1 MSNTTKKT
9 TKATKSTKDTPMTE
23 AQLRDKI
30 KAKLLARGISD
41 PASATAEQMYQATVH
56 AMKDLMTKNRTAF
69 KKRIKAQESKKVCY
83 LCMEFLLGRS
93 LRNYA
98 CNLGIYDAL
107 CKVLEGFGSSFE
119 EVYAC
124 EIDPG
129 LGNGGLGRLAAC
141 FMDSLSNLNY
151 AANGYSLC
159 YENGLFKQ
167 KLIDG
172 EQVELPDEWIDKG
185 GAWLYARPEKSVTV
199 RFGGEIN
206 EVWED
211 GALKII
217 HTNYDEVRAVPYDVM
232 IPGADTDATN
242 TLRLWRAREN
252 RTAPVGY
259 ATQGTYLKAMEERGN
274 AEEITRQLYPPDH
287 HDSGKLLRL
296 TQQYFLVSASLQSI
310 IRDYFAENGSLEN
323 FENRIAIHI
332 NDTHPTLAIPE
343 LMRILMD
350 TYSYNWDQAWNVITK
365 CITYTNHTVMPEAL
379 ECWRVD
385 LFKMKLPRLFS
396 IVTEINRRFCAD
408 LWNLYPGDWDRISRM
423 AVIGYGQVRMANLC
437 VVASHTVNGVSAL
450 HSEILKNTIFHD
462 YYKMTPWKFTN
473 VTNGVVHRRWLCSAN
488 PGLSALLTECIG
500 GEFRQSPALL
510 ANFEGYA
517 NDEEVLARLAQVKK
531 ENKARFAEWAHKK
544 CGAVIDPNSFFDV
557 QIKRLHEYK
566 RQLLNVLKIMCIYN
580 ELLSNPNAEFHPQT
594 FIFGAKAA
602 PGYVMAKKIIR
613 LICFLAKELE
623 SNPRTKDK
631 IKIVFMEDYNVS
643 MAEVLIPAADLSEQI
658 SLAGKEASG
667 TSNMK
672 LMMNGALTL
681 GTMDGAN
688 VEICNSVGD
697 DNIYIFGLNSWEV
710 EELWRQGYEARE
722 YYHNSDRIRAVIDRF
737 SRPIGGEDFSAIA
750 DYLVNGGYTVA
761 DPYMCLA
768 DFDAYYNEYQ
778 RALTDYTE
786 SPVDWSRKALVNIA
800 SSGRF
805 SSDISIANY
814 ANNIWRTSPVR
825 KG

>member
-1 MSNTTKKT
+1 MSSSSKKPS
-9 TKATKSTKDTPMTE
+9 KAQQREGMTE

-30 KAKLLARGISD
+30 KAKLLSRGISD
-41 PASATAEQMYQATVH
+41 PTQATHEQMYQATVH
-56 AMKDLMTKNRTAF
+56 VMKDILSKNRTAF
-69 KKRIKAQESKKVCY
+69 KRRMKAQESKKVCY

-93 LRNYA
+93 LYNNA
-98 CNLGIYDAL
+98 QMLGIYDNL
-107 CKVLEGFGSSFE
+107 CRVLTSFGTTFDDIFN
-119 EVYAC
+119 C

-167 KLIDG
+167 KLVDG
-172 EQVELPDEWIDKG
+172 EQVELPDEWLDKG
-185 GAWLYARPEKSVTV
+185 GAWLFPRPEKSVTV
-199 RFGGEIN
+199 RFGGQIQ
-206 EVWED
+206 EVWEN
-211 GALKII
+211 GSMKIV
-217 HTNYDEVRAVPYDVM
+217 HTEYDEVRAVPYDVM
-232 IPGADTDATN
+232 IAGADSDATN

-259 ATQGTYLKAMEERGN
+259 TTQGTYVMAMKEKVN
-274 AEEITRQLYPPDH
+274 AEEITRQLYPPDN

-296 TQQYFLVSASLQSI
+296 TQQYFLVSASLQSM

-323 FENRIAIHI
+323 FENRVAIHI

-350 TYSYNWDQAWNVITK
+350 VYSYSWDAAWNVITK

-379 ECWRVD
+379 ECWRID
-385 LFKMKLPRLFS
+385 LFKMKLPRLFA
-396 IVTEINRRFCAD
+396 IITEINRRFCSD
-408 LWNLYPGDWDRISRM
+408 LWNIYPGDWDRISRM
-423 AVIGYGQVRMANLC
+423 AVVGYGQVRMANLS

-473 VTNGVVHRRWLCSAN
+473 VTNGVVHRRWLSYAN
-488 PGLSALLTECIG
+488 PGLNQLLTDCIG
-500 GEFRQSPALL
+500 QEFQQSPSLL
-510 ANFEGYA
+510 SNFEGYA
-517 NDEEVLARLAQVKK
+517 SSEEVLARLAQVKQANK
-531 ENKARFAEWAHKK
+531 ERFAHWAYAKK
-544 CGAVIDPNSFFDV
+544 GVVIDPNSFFDV

-566 RQLLNVLKIMCIYN
+566 RQLLNVLKIMCIYD
-580 ELLSNPNAEFHPQT
+580 ELLSNPNATFTPQT

-623 SNPRTKDK
+623 SNPKTKDV
-631 IKIVFMEDYNVS
+631 IKVVFVEDYNVS
-643 MAEVLIPAADLSEQI
+643 TAEVLIPAADLSEQI

-672 LMMNGALTL
+672 LMMNGAITI

-697 DNIYIFGLNSWEV
+697 DNIYVFGLNSWEV
-710 EELWRQGYEARE
+710 EELWRQGYEARDF
-722 YYHNSDRIRAVIDRF
+722 YHNSPRIRSVVDRF
-737 SRPIGGEDFSAIA
+737 SRPIGGEDFSFIA
-750 DYLVNGGYTVA
+750 DYLINGGYSVA

-768 DFDAYYNEYQ
+768 DFDSYFNEYQ
-778 RALTDYTE
+778 RAISDYTLQPME
-786 SPVDWSRKALVNIA
+786 WSRKALVNIA

-805 SSDISIANY
+805 SSDISIHNY
-814 ANNIWRTSPVR
+814 ANNIWRISPVR

>member
-1 MSNTTKKT
+1 MNNASKKT
-9 TKATKSTKDTPMTE
+9 TKSSSDKEGITE
-23 AQLRDKI
+23 AQLREKL
-30 KAKLLARGISD
+30 KAKLLARGIAD
-41 PASATAEQMYQATVH
+41 PTTATTEQLYAATVGTV
-56 AMKDLMTKNRTAF
+56 KDIMTKNRNAF

-93 LRNYA
+93 LLNNTQ
-98 CNLGIYDAL
+98 NLGIYDTL
-107 CKVLEGFGSSFE
+107 CRVLKSFGSSFE
-119 EVYAC
+119 SVYAC

-151 AANGYSLC
+151 ATNGYSLC

-172 EQVELPDEWIDKG
+172 EQVELPDEWIEKG
-185 GAWLYARPEKSVTV
+185 GAWLFPRPEKSVIV
-199 RFGGEIN
+199 RFGGEVN
-206 EVWED
+206 ETWEN
-211 GALKII
+211 GELKIVN
-217 HTNYDEVRAVPYDVM
+217 TDYDEVRAVPYDVM
-232 IPGADTDATN
+232 IPGADSDATN

-252 RTAPVGY
+252 RSVPVGY
-259 ATQGTYLKAMEERGN
+259 ATQGTYLKTLEEKAN
-274 AEEITRQLYPPDH
+274 VEEITRQLYPPDH
-287 HDSGKLLRL
+287 NDSGKLLRL

-350 TYSYNWDQAWNVITK
+350 VYSYSWDQAWGVIVK

-385 LFKMKLPRLFS
+385 LFRMKLPRLFS
-396 IVTEINRRFCAD
+396 IITEINRRFCAD

-423 AVIGYGQVRMANLC
+423 AVIGYNQVRMANLC

-473 VTNGVVHRRWLCSAN
+473 VTNGVVHRRWLCYAN
-488 PGLSALLTECIG
+488 PGLSALLTDCISS
-500 GEFRQSPALL
+500 EFRQSPSLL
-510 ANFEGYA
+510 SNFEGYA
-517 NDEEVLARLAQVKK
+517 SDEEVLKRLTQVKRD
-531 ENKARFAEWAHKK
+531 NKARFAKWAYDK
-544 CGAVIDPNSFFDV
+544 CGAVIDPDSIFDV

-566 RQLLNVLKIMCIYN
+566 RQLLNVLKIMSIYN
-580 ELLSNPNAEFHPQT
+580 ELLSNPNAEFAPQT

-602 PGYVMAKKIIR
+602 PGYVMAKKVIR
-613 LICFLAKELE
+613 LIWFLAKELE

-672 LMMNGALTL
+672 LMMNGAITI

-710 EELWRQGYEARE
+710 EELWRQGYEARD
-722 YYHNSDRIRAVIDRF
+722 YYHNSERLRAVIDRF
-737 SRPIGGEDFSAIA
+737 SMPIGGEDFSSIA
-750 DYLVNGGYTVA
+750 DYLINGGYSVA

-768 DFDAYYNEYQ
+768 DFDSYYNEYQ
-778 RALTDYTE
+778 RAIADYTVNPME
-786 SPVDWSRKALVNIA
+786 WARKSLVNIA

-805 SSDISIANY
+805 SSDISIQNY
-814 ANNIWRTSPVR
+814 ANNIWRISPVR
-825 KG
+825 K

>member
-98 CNLGIYDAL
+98 CNLGIYDTL

-517 NDEEVLARLAQVKK
+517 NDEEVLAQVKK
-531 ENKARFAEWAHKK
+531 ENKARFAEWAHKR

>member
-1 MSNTTKKT
+1 
-9 TKATKSTKDTPMTE
+9 MTE

-98 CNLGIYDAL
+98 CNLGIYDTL

>member
-1 MSNTTKKT
+1 MGSSSKKPS
-9 TKATKSTKDTPMTE
+9 KAQPRDIMTE

-30 KAKLLARGISD
+30 KAKLLSRGIAD
-41 PASATAEQMYQATVH
+41 PSQATSEQLYQATVH
-56 AMKDLMTKNRTAF
+56 AIKDIMSKNRTAF
-69 KKRIKAQESKKVCY
+69 KRRMKAQESKKVCY

-93 LRNYA
+93 LYNNA
-98 CNLGIYDAL
+98 QMLGIYDNL
-107 CKVLEGFGSSFE
+107 CRVLTSFGSSFDD
-119 EVYAC
+119 VFNC

-167 KLIDG
+167 KLVDG
-172 EQVELPDEWIDKG
+172 EQVELPDEWLDKG
-185 GAWLYARPEKSVTV
+185 GAWLFPRPEKSVIV
-199 RFGGEIN
+199 RFGGQVQ
-206 EVWED
+206 EVWEN
-211 GALKII
+211 GGMKIV
-217 HTNYDEVRAVPYDVM
+217 HTEYDEVRAVPYDVM
-232 IPGADTDATN
+232 IVGADSDATN

-252 RTAPVGY
+252 RSAPVGY
-259 ATQGTYLKAMEERGN
+259 TSQGTYVMAMKEKIN
-274 AEEITRQLYPPDH
+274 AEEITRQLYPEDN

-296 TQQYFLVSASLQSI
+296 TPQYFLVSASLQSM

-323 FENRIAIHI
+323 FENRVAIHI

-350 TYSYNWDQAWNVITK
+350 VYSYSWESAWNVITK

-379 ECWRVD
+379 ECWRID
-385 LFKMKLPRLFS
+385 LFKMKLPRLFT
-396 IVTEINRRFCAD
+396 IITEINRRFCAD
-408 LWNLYPGDWDRISRM
+408 LWNIDPGDWERISRM
-423 AVIGYGQVRMANLC
+423 AVVGYGQVRMANLC

-473 VTNGVVHRRWLCSAN
+473 VTNGVVHRRWLSYAN
-488 PGLSALLTECIG
+488 PGLNQLLTDCIG
-500 GEFRQSPALL
+500 SEFQQSPSLL
-510 ANFEGYA
+510 SNFEGYA
-517 NDEEVLARLAQVKK
+517 SSEEVLARLAGVKQ
-531 ENKARFAEWAHKK
+531 ENKERFARWAYAKK
-544 CGAVIDPNSFFDV
+544 GVVIDPNSFYDV

-566 RQLLNVLKIMCIYN
+566 RQLLNVLKIMAIYD
-580 ELLSNPNAEFHPQT
+580 ELLSNPNATFTPQT

-623 SNPRTKDK
+623 ANPKTKDV
-631 IKIVFMEDYNVS
+631 IKVVFMEDYNVS

-672 LMMNGALTL
+672 LMMNGAVTI

-697 DNIYIFGLNSWEV
+697 DNIYVFGLNSWEV

-722 YYHNSDRIRAVIDRF
+722 FYHNSARIRSVIDRF
-737 SRPIGGEDFSAIA
+737 SRPIGGEDFSFIA
-750 DYLVNGGYTVA
+750 DYLINGGYSVA

-778 RALTDYTE
+778 RALSDYTLQ
-786 SPVDWSRKALVNIA
+786 PMDWSRKALVNIA

-805 SSDISIANY
+805 SSDISIHNY
-814 ANNIWRTSPVR
+814 ANNIWRISPVR

>member
-1 MSNTTKKT
+1 MNNN
-9 TKATKSTKDTPMTE
+9 ATKRSNKHASNKDYATE

-41 PASATAEQMYQATVH
+41 PTTATAEQLYHATVN
-56 AMKDLMTKNRTAF
+56 AMKEIMTKNRTNF

-93 LRNYA
+93 LENNA
-98 CNLGIYDAL
+98 HNLGIYENL
-107 CKVLEGFGSSFE
+107 CKVLKSFGSSFE
-119 EVYAC
+119 EIYAC

-159 YENGLFKQ
+159 YETGLFKQ
-167 KLIDG
+167 KLVDG
-172 EQVELPDEWIDKG
+172 EQVELPDEWMDKG
-185 GAWLYARPEKSVTV
+185 GAWLFPRPEKSVVV
-199 RFGGEIN
+199 RFGGQVSET
-206 EVWED
+206 WED
-211 GALKII
+211 GNLKIVN
-217 HTNYDEVRAVPYDVM
+217 TEYDEVRAVPYDVM
-232 IPGADTDATN
+232 IAGADSDATN

-252 RTAPVGY
+252 RSTPVGY
-259 ATQGTYLKAMEERGN
+259 TSQGTYLKNMEAKEN
-274 AEEITRQLYPPDH
+274 AEVITRQLYPPDN

-323 FENRIAIHI
+323 FENRVAIHI

-350 TYSYNWDQAWNVITK
+350 TYAYNWDQAWNVILK

-385 LFKMKLPRLFS
+385 LFKMRLPRLFS

-473 VTNGVVHRRWLCSAN
+473 VTNGVVHRRWLCYDN
-488 PGLSALLTECIG
+488 PGLCDLLTDCIG
-500 GEFRQSPALL
+500 GEFRQSPAML

-517 NDEEVLARLAQVKK
+517 SDTEVLARLEKVKQ
-531 ENKARFAEWAHKK
+531 ENKARFARWAFEKK
-544 CGAVIDPNSFFDV
+544 GIVIDPNSFFDV

-566 RQLLNVLKIMCIYN
+566 RQLLNVLKIMCIYD
-580 ELLSNPNAEFHPQT
+580 ELMRNPNAEFPPQT

-623 SNPRTKDK
+623 SNPRTKDR

-672 LMMNGALTL
+672 LMMNGAVTI

-697 DNIYIFGLNSWEV
+697 DNIYVFGMNSWEV
-710 EELWRQGYEARE
+710 EELWRQGYEARD
-722 YYHNSDRIRAVIDRF
+722 YYHNSERIRAVVDRF
-737 SRPIGGEDFSAIA
+737 SRPIGGEDFSFIA
-750 DYLVNGGYTVA
+750 DYLVNGGYSVA

-768 DFDAYYNEYQ
+768 DFESYYNEYQ
-778 RALTDYTE
+778 RALTDYSTKPTE
-786 SPVDWSRKALVNIA
+786 WARKSLVNIA

-805 SSDISIANY
+805 SSDISIHNY
-814 ANNIWRTSPVR
+814 ANNIWRISPVR

>member
-1 MSNTTKKT
+1 MSNGTKKT
-9 TKATKSTKDTPMTE
+9 TKSAVKKEPISE
-23 AQLRDKI
+23 AQLRGAI
-30 KAKLLARGISD
+30 QAKLTARGVSD
-41 PASATAEQMYQATVH
+41 PTKATAEQLYTATVQ
-56 AMKDLMTKNRTAF
+56 AVKEILSKNRTAF
-69 KKRIKAQESKKVCY
+69 KKRIKAQESKRVCY

-93 LRNYA
+93 LVNNVK
-98 CNLGIYDAL
+98 NLGLYDQL
-107 CKVLEGFGSSFE
+107 CKVLKSFGSSFDE
-119 EVYAC
+119 IYAC
-124 EIDPG
+124 EVDPG

-141 FMDSLSNLNY
+141 FMDSLSNLDY

-172 EQVELPDEWIDKG
+172 EQVELPDDWMGKG
-185 GAWLYARPEKSVTV
+185 SAWLFPRPEKSVIV
-199 RFGGEIN
+199 RFGGEIT
-206 EVWED
+206 ETWEN
-211 GALKII
+211 GSFKVI
-217 HTNYDEVRAVPYDVM
+217 HTNYDEVRAVPYDYMV
-232 IPGADTDATN
+232 PGADSDATN
-242 TLRLWRAREN
+242 TIRLWRAREN
-252 RTAPVGY
+252 RTSPVGY
-259 ATQGTYLKAMEERGN
+259 TTQGTYIKALEEKLDV
-274 AEEITRQLYPPDH
+274 EEITRQLYPPDQ

-310 IRDYFAENGSLEN
+310 IRDYFAINGSLEN
-323 FENRIAIHI
+323 FENRVAIHI

-350 TYSYNWDQAWNVITK
+350 VYSYGWDQAWNVVTK

-385 LFKMKLPRLFS
+385 LFRMKLPRLFS
-396 IVTEINRRFCAD
+396 IITEINNRFCAD

-423 AVIGYGQVRMANLC
+423 AIVGYGQVRMANLC

-473 VTNGVVHRRWLCSAN
+473 VTNGVVHRRWLSYAN
-488 PGLSALLTECIG
+488 PGLDRLLCDCIG
-500 GEFRQSPALL
+500 PDFRQSPALL
-510 ANFEGYA
+510 SNFEA
-517 NDEEVLARLAQVKK
+517 FSSDEEVLRRLMQVKE
-531 ENKARFAEWAHKK
+531 ENKARFAQWAHAKS
-544 CGAVIDPNSFFDV
+544 GVVIDPNSFFDV

-566 RQLLNVLKIMCIYN
+566 RQLLNVLKIMAIYDDILN
-580 ELLSNPNAEFHPQT
+580 NPNAEVQPQT

-623 SNPRTKDK
+623 NNPKTKDK
-631 IKIVFMEDYNVS
+631 IKIVFMEEYNVS
-643 MAEVLIPAADLSEQI
+643 MAEVLIPAANLSEQI

-672 LMMNGALTL
+672 LMMNGAVTI

-710 EELWRQGYEARE
+710 EELWRQGYEARQF
-722 YYHNSDRIRAVIDRF
+722 YHNSDHLRAVINRF
-737 SRPIGGEDFSAIA
+737 SRPIGGEDFSGIA
-750 DYLVNGGYTVA
+750 DYLVNGGYSVA

-768 DFDAYYNEYQ
+768 DFDAYFNQYQ
-778 RALTDYTE
+778 LALSDYTTDPLE
-786 SPVDWSRKALVNIA
+786 WARKSLVNI
-800 SSGRF
+800 SSAGRF
-805 SSDISIANY
+805 SSDISIRNY
-814 ANNIWRTSPVR
+814 ANNIWRISPVR
-825 KG
+825 RSK

>member
-1 MSNTTKKT
+1 MNNANK
-9 TKATKSTKDTPMTE
+9 KATKNAERENLTE

-30 KAKLLARGISD
+30 EAKLLTRGISN
-41 PASATAEQMYQATVH
+41 PAAASSEQLYQATV
-56 AMKDLMTKNRTAF
+56 AVMKDIMTKNRTAF

-93 LRNYA
+93 LLNNA
-98 CNLGIYDAL
+98 KNLGIYDNL
-107 CKVLEGFGSSFE
+107 CKVLNSFGSSFDNIF
-119 EVYAC
+119 AC

-172 EQVELPDEWIDKG
+172 EQVELPDEWMEKG
-185 GAWLYARPEKSVTV
+185 GAWLFPRPEKSVSV
-199 RFGGEIN
+199 RFGGQVSET
-206 EVWED
+206 WEN
-211 GALKII
+211 GGLKIQ
-217 HTNYDEVRAVPYDVM
+217 HTEYDEVRAVPYDVM
-232 IPGADTDATN
+232 IPGADSDATN
-242 TLRLWRAREN
+242 TIRLWRAREN
-252 RTAPVGY
+252 RSTPIGCAS
-259 ATQGTYLKAMEERGN
+259 QGTYLKAMEEKGN

-323 FENRIAIHI
+323 FENRVAIHI
-332 NDTHPTLAIPE
+332 NDTHPALAIPE

-350 TYSYNWDQAWNVITK
+350 VYSYNWDQAWSVITK

-379 ECWRVD
+379 ECWRID

-423 AVIGYGQVRMANLC
+423 AVVGYGQVRMANMC

-473 VTNGVVHRRWLCSAN
+473 VTNGVVHRRWLSYAN
-488 PGLSALLTECIG
+488 PGLDKLLTDCIG
-500 GEFRQSPALL
+500 KEFRQSPSLL

-517 NDEEVLARLAQVKK
+517 SDEEVLTRLAKVKQ
-531 ENKARFAEWAHKK
+531 ENKERFAKWAHEKS
-544 CGAVIDPNSFFDV
+544 GVVIDPTSFFDV

-580 ELLSNPNAEFHPQT
+580 EMVSNPNAEFPPQT

-623 SNPRTKDK
+623 QNPRTRDT

-672 LMMNGALTL
+672 LMMNGAITI

-697 DNIYIFGLNSWEV
+697 DNCYIFGLNSWEV

-722 YYHNSDRIRAVIDRF
+722 YYHNSERIRSVIDRF
-737 SRPIGGEDFSAIA
+737 SHPIGGEDFSAIA
-750 DYLVNGGYTVA
+750 DYLVNGGYSVA

-768 DFDAYYNEYQ
+768 DFDSYYNEYQ
-778 RALTDYTE
+778 RAITDYTTNPME
-786 SPVDWSRKALVNIA
+786 WSRKALVNIA

-805 SSDISIANY
+805 SSDISIHNY
-814 ANNIWRTSPVR
+814 ANNIWRISPVR
-825 KG
+825 RGN

>member
-1 MSNTTKKT
+1 MSNGTKKT
-9 TKATKSTKDTPMTE
+9 TKSAVKKEPISE
-23 AQLRDKI
+23 AQLRGAI
-30 KAKLLARGISD
+30 QAKLTARGVSD
-41 PASATAEQMYQATVH
+41 PTKATAEQLYTATVQ
-56 AMKDLMTKNRTAF
+56 AVKEILSKNRTAF
-69 KKRIKAQESKKVCY
+69 KKRIKAQESKRVCY

-93 LRNYA
+93 LVNNVK
-98 CNLGIYDAL
+98 NLGLYDQL
-107 CKVLEGFGSSFE
+107 CKVLKSFGSSFDE
-119 EVYAC
+119 IYAC
-124 EIDPG
+124 EVDPG

-141 FMDSLSNLNY
+141 FMDSLSNLDY

-172 EQVELPDEWIDKG
+172 EQVELPDDWMGKG
-185 GAWLYARPEKSVTV
+185 SAWLFPRPEKSVIV
-199 RFGGEIN
+199 RFGGEVT
-206 EVWED
+206 ETWEN
-211 GALKII
+211 GSFKVI
-217 HTNYDEVRAVPYDVM
+217 HTNYDEVRAVPYDYMV
-232 IPGADTDATN
+232 PGADSDATN
-242 TLRLWRAREN
+242 TIRLWRAREN
-252 RTAPVGY
+252 RTSPVGY
-259 ATQGTYLKAMEERGN
+259 TTQGTYIKALEEKLDV
-274 AEEITRQLYPPDH
+274 EEITRQLYPPDQ

-310 IRDYFAENGSLEN
+310 IRDYFAINGSLEN
-323 FENRIAIHI
+323 FENRVAIHI

-350 TYSYNWDQAWNVITK
+350 VYSYGWDQAWNVVTK

-385 LFKMKLPRLFS
+385 LFRMKLPRLFS
-396 IVTEINRRFCAD
+396 IITEINNRFCAD

-423 AVIGYGQVRMANLC
+423 AIVGYGQVRMANLC

-473 VTNGVVHRRWLCSAN
+473 VTNGVVHRRWLSYAN
-488 PGLSALLTECIG
+488 PGLDRLLCDCIG
-500 GEFRQSPALL
+500 PDFRQSPALL
-510 ANFEGYA
+510 SNFEA
-517 NDEEVLARLAQVKK
+517 FSSDEEVLRRLMQVKE
-531 ENKARFAEWAHKK
+531 ENKARFAQWAHAKS
-544 CGAVIDPNSFFDV
+544 GVVIDPNSFFDV

-566 RQLLNVLKIMCIYN
+566 RQLLNVLKIMAIYDDILN
-580 ELLSNPNAEFHPQT
+580 NPNAEVQPQT

-623 SNPRTKDK
+623 NNPKTKDK
-631 IKIVFMEDYNVS
+631 IKIVFMEEYNVS
-643 MAEVLIPAADLSEQI
+643 MAEVLIPAANLSEQI

-672 LMMNGALTL
+672 LMMNGAVTI

-710 EELWRQGYEARE
+710 EELWRQGYEARQF
-722 YYHNSDRIRAVIDRF
+722 YHNSDHLRAVINRF
-737 SRPIGGEDFSAIA
+737 SRPIGGEDFSGIA
-750 DYLVNGGYTVA
+750 DYLVNGGYSVA

-768 DFDAYYNEYQ
+768 DFDAYFNQYQ
-778 RALTDYTE
+778 LALSDYTTDPLE
-786 SPVDWSRKALVNIA
+786 WARKSLVNI
-800 SSGRF
+800 SSAGRF
-805 SSDISIANY
+805 SSDISIRNY
-814 ANNIWRTSPVR
+814 ANNIWRISPVR
-825 KG
+825 RSK

>member
-1 MSNTTKKT
+1 MNNASKKT
-9 TKATKSTKDTPMTE
+9 SKSSSDKEGMTE
-23 AQLRDKI
+23 AQLREKL

-41 PASATAEQMYQATVH
+41 PTAATSEQLYTATVG
-56 AMKDLMTKNRTAF
+56 AIKDMMTKNRNAY

-93 LRNYA
+93 LLNNA
-98 CNLGIYDAL
+98 QNLGIYDNL
-107 CKVLEGFGSSFE
+107 CRVLKSFGSSFDS
-119 EVYAC
+119 VYAC

-172 EQVELPDEWIDKG
+172 EQVELPDEWIEKG
-185 GAWLYARPEKSVTV
+185 GAWLFPRPEKSVVV
-199 RFGGEIN
+199 RFGGEVS
-206 EVWED
+206 ETWEN
-211 GALKII
+211 GELKVVN
-217 HTNYDEVRAVPYDVM
+217 TDYDEVRAVPYDVM
-232 IPGADTDATN
+232 IPGADSDATN

-252 RTAPVGY
+252 RSVPVGY
-259 ATQGTYLKAMEERGN
+259 ATQGTYLKTLEEKAN
-274 AEEITRQLYPPDH
+274 VEEITRQLYPPDH
-287 HDSGKLLRL
+287 NDSGKLLRL

-323 FENRIAIHI
+323 FENRVAIHI

-350 TYSYNWDQAWNVITK
+350 VYSYSWDQAWGVIVK

-385 LFKMKLPRLFS
+385 LFRMKLPRLFS
-396 IVTEINRRFCAD
+396 IITEINRRFCAD

-423 AVIGYGQVRMANLC
+423 AVIGYNQVRMANLC

-473 VTNGVVHRRWLCSAN
+473 VTNGVVHRRWLCYAN
-488 PGLSALLTECIG
+488 PELSQLLTDCIG
-500 GEFRQSPALL
+500 SEFRQSPSLL
-510 ANFEGYA
+510 SNFEGYA
-517 NDEEVLARLAQVKK
+517 SDEEVLKRLAQVKRD
-531 ENKARFAEWAHKK
+531 NKARFAKWAFDK
-544 CGAVIDPNSFFDV
+544 CGAVIDPDSVFDV

-566 RQLLNVLKIMCIYN
+566 RQLLNVLKIMSIYN
-580 ELLSNPNAEFHPQT
+580 ELLTNPNAEFHPQT

-602 PGYVMAKKIIR
+602 PGYAMAKKVIR
-613 LICFLAKELE
+613 LIWFLAKELE
-623 SNPRTKDK
+623 NNPRTKDR

-672 LMMNGALTL
+672 LMMNGAITI

-710 EELWRQGYEARE
+710 EELWRQGYEARD
-722 YYHNSDRIRAVIDRF
+722 YYHNSERLRAVIDRF
-737 SRPIGGEDFSAIA
+737 SMPIGGEDFSSIA
-750 DYLVNGGYTVA
+750 DYLINGGYSVA

-768 DFDAYYNEYQ
+768 DFDSYYNEYQ
-778 RALTDYTE
+778 RAIADYTVNPLE
-786 SPVDWSRKALVNIA
+786 WARKSLVNIA

-805 SSDISIANY
+805 SSDISIQNY
-814 ANNIWRTSPVR
+814 ANNIWRISPVR
-825 KG
+825 K

>member
-1 MSNTTKKT
+1 MNNASKKT
-9 TKATKSTKDTPMTE
+9 TKSASEKDYTTE
-23 AQLRDKI
+23 AQLRDRI

-41 PASATAEQMYQATVH
+41 PTAASAEQLYQATV
-56 AMKDLMTKNRTAF
+56 AAIKDIMTKNRTNF

-93 LRNYA
+93 LQNNA
-98 CNLGIYDAL
+98 QNLGLYDNL
-107 CKVLEGFGSSFE
+107 CKVLKSFGSSFE
-119 EVYAC
+119 EIYAC

-159 YENGLFKQ
+159 YETGLFKQ
-167 KLIDG
+167 KLVDG
-172 EQVELPDEWIDKG
+172 EQVELPDEWMDKG
-185 GAWLYARPEKSVTV
+185 GAWLFPRPEKSVVV
-199 RFGGEIN
+199 RFGGQVSET
-206 EVWED
+206 WED
-211 GALKII
+211 GNLKIVN
-217 HTNYDEVRAVPYDVM
+217 TEYDEVRAVPYDVM
-232 IPGADTDATN
+232 IAGADSDATN

-252 RTAPVGY
+252 RSTPVGGY
-259 ATQGTYLKAMEERGN
+259 ASQGTYLKNMEEKEN
-274 AEEITRQLYPPDH
+274 AEVITRQLYPPDN

-323 FENRIAIHI
+323 FENRVAIHI

-350 TYSYNWDQAWNVITK
+350 TYAYDWDQAWNVITK

-385 LFKMKLPRLFS
+385 LFKMRLPRLFS

-473 VTNGVVHRRWLCSAN
+473 VTNGVVHRRWLCYDN
-488 PGLSALLTECIG
+488 PGLTQLLTDCIG
-500 GEFRQSPALL
+500 NEFRQSPSLL

-517 NDEEVLARLAQVKK
+517 SDAEVLARLAKVKQD
-531 ENKARFAEWAHKK
+531 NKVRFAKWAFEKK
-544 CGAVIDPNSFFDV
+544 GIVIDPDSFFDV

-566 RQLLNVLKIMCIYN
+566 RQLLNVLKIMCIYD
-580 ELLSNPNAEFHPQT
+580 ELMRNPNAVFPPQT

-623 SNPRTKDK
+623 SNPRTKDQ

-672 LMMNGALTL
+672 LMMNGAVTI

-697 DNIYIFGLNSWEV
+697 DNIYVFGMNSWEV
-710 EELWRQGYEARE
+710 EELWRQGYEARD
-722 YYHNSDRIRAVIDRF
+722 YYHNSERIRAVVDRF
-737 SRPIGGEDFSAIA
+737 SRPIGGEDFSFIA
-750 DYLVNGGYTVA
+750 DYLVNGGYSVA

-768 DFDAYYNEYQ
+768 DFESYYNEYQ
-778 RALTDYTE
+778 RALTDYTTKPTE
-786 SPVDWSRKALVNIA
+786 WARKSLVNIA

-805 SSDISIANY
+805 SSDISIHNY
-814 ANNIWRTSPVR
+814 ANNIWRISPVR